1 MACWNRDARRRALTL
16 IEILV
21 VLGSLALLFAL
32 LLPAVQAAREA
43 ARRLQC
49 QSALRQ
55 HGIAL
60 TCYADLLGAY
70 PPGWNS
76 LGLGWSAAILPYI
89 DKQALFEQIQFPSH
103 QSGDWE
109 SATGNA
115 AVIQQV
121 VPLFRC
127 PTLMVP
133 EHLRSNRLP
142 ARVPGSY
149 RGNAGSEA
157 TSDDRSTLVIPGAKS
172 LEDPRQDGVF
182 FACSRI
188 RPADLRRGLSNT
200 WTLLESR
207 TDPEFIKDGQAMDY
221 WYIGSPQIDGCRC
234 DGGTAGSEF
243 SEFVGTTYSRLNAR
257 LRDPHLH
264 GVLMELAFGSY
275 HAGGAFAL
283 RADGGVS
290 FIDDAIDLAAY
301 RAQSTRLAP

>member
-1 MACWNRDARRRALTL
+1 MARWNRDARRRALTL

-49 QSALRQ
+49 QNSLRQ
-55 HGIAL
+55 QGLAL
-60 TCYADLLGAY
+60 TMYADVLGAF

-76 LGLGWSAAILPYI
+76 FGLGWSAAILPYV
-89 DKQALFEQIQFPSH
+89 DQQALFEQIQFQSNS
-103 QSGDWE
+103 SGDWE

-115 AVIQQV
+115 PVIQQV

-127 PTLMVP
+127 PSMKVP
-133 EHLRSNRLP
+133 EHMRSNRLSS
-142 ARVPGSY
+142 RVPGSY
-149 RGNAGSEA
+149 RGNAGTEA
-157 TSDDRSTLVIPGAKS
+157 TSDDRSTLVIPGSKS
-172 LEDPRQDGVF
+172 LEDPRQDGIF
-182 FACSRI
+182 FACSRV
-188 RPADLRRGLSNT
+188 RPAELSRGLSNT

-234 DGGTAGSEF
+234 DGGTVGSEF
-243 SEFVGTTYSRLNAR
+243 SEFVGTTYSRLNASR
-257 LRDPHLH
+257 RDPHLH

-301 RAQSTRLAP
+301 RAQSTRLSP